1 MPHKGG
7 AVWVGL
13 NEQDEDLPF
22 NDPKAVAWFNTVTS
36 QKTGCKP
43 PDEYRYEKPRA
54 LVPQGTCA
62 VGGRRRKSKKTKKSK
77 KSIRRRRSTRRS

>member
-7 AVWVGL
+7 AIWVGL
-13 NEQDEDLPF
+13 DEQNQDLSF

-36 QKTGCKP
+36 QKTACKP

-54 LVPQGTCA
+54 VVPEGTCA
-62 VGGRRRKSKKTKKSK
+62 VGGRRRKTKSKKSK
-77 KSIRRRRSTRRS
+77 KSTRRRRSTRRS